1 MLTNTIKIH
10 RDTEVPFF
18 MRSVSRQLHLL
29 LVTPPRF
36 WAAFFV
42 LLVAGCA
49 SGPPKLPYPAFI
61 QSDDLGD
68 IFLASLP
75 GVRAK
80 QFSGDPQTRRTT
92 NRIDLPPGWQGTTGG
107 SPGKLLEILV
117 LSGDLIVSEF
127 TLGLGGYLQVPPG
140 TIGFNLETS
149 DGAQILYFLDDVDP
163 LAMIKSPV
171 ILDSSL
177 VAWQATDIDG
187 VNTKE
192 LRDDPGNGAHTWLL
206 RIKPGA
212 VIPWKSSSVTREGYL
227 IEGQYQGSE
236 CFDGEVHTW
245 TYTPGG
251 YFYRPG
257 DTLNGGPEAMALTN
271 SVWLLRETR
280 ASSTQTV
287 DACPAAEDL

>member
-1 MLTNTIKIH
+1 VFVVGVL
-10 RDTEVPFF
+10 
-18 MRSVSRQLHLL
+18 
-29 LVTPPRF
+29 
-36 WAAFFV
+36 AAFSPWLIKNQVMTGSPVFPLANTV
-42 LLVAGCA
+42 FRA
-49 SGPPKLPYPAFI
+49 SPPGWGA
-61 QSDDLGD
+61 
-68 IFLASLP
+68 
-75 GVRAK
+75 
-80 QFSGDPQTRRTT
+80 PQTRRTT

-192 LRDDPGNGAHTWLL
+192 LRDEPGNGAHTWLL